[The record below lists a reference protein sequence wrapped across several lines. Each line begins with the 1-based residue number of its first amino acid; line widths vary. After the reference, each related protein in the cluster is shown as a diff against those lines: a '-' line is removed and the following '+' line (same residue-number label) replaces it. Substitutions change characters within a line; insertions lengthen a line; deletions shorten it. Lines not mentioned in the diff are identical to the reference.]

1 MEIEDFNNNSEDVSM
16 NKNSVIIEVITENF
30 MTDVIE
36 QSKETPVIVDF
47 WAPWCEP
54 CKQLTPIIEKIIKEK
69 NGKVILAKMNI
80 DESPE
85 VAQQLKIQSIPA
97 VMAFNDGQP
106 IDGFIGVQSE
116 KSIIEFVNKISSLKN
131 SSTIDENILAGK
143 KYMDEDDI
151 ETATL
156 VFSEILKIEPDN
168 ISAKS
173 LLARCL
179 IKSDQLDDAEKIIDS
194 LPVDA
199 ENNQD
204 YISARSELEI
214 FKNAK
219 NNPISDKEEEELRNN
234 IYKEPENYQL
244 RLDLSKI
251 LIAKGE
257 NEEAINQLLEIIEVN
272 PKWNDGEARKQLIE
286 IFNILG
292 NENILVTEGRK
303 KLSSM
308 LFS

>member
-143 KYMDEDDI
+143 KYMDENDI
-151 ETATL
+151 ETAAL

-244 RLDLSKI
+244 KLDLSKI

-257 NEEAINQLLEIIEVN
+257 NEEAINQLLRIIEVN